1 MADLQSSASHSV
13 AIVCAVGDIS
23 DGVVVLLSK
32 IIYFI
37 YFGFLAS
44 ATFIINYYS
53 KERKYKRV
61 WQNALLSMLQL
72 ID

>member
-13 AIVCAVGDIS
+13 AIVCAVGDVS
-23 DGVVVLLSK
+23 DGVVVLW
-32 IIYFI
+32 
-37 YFGFLAS
+37 FLGS